1 MFGTLLISVVIQNV
15 AKKKKKK
22 KRKGL
27 GSRLRPFISKRKIK
41 ALEI

>member
-22 KRKGL
+22 KKKGT
-27 GSRLRPFISKRKIK
+27 RVKVMTIHFEKKD
-41 ALEI
+41 